1 MRYVRQL
8 LDDSAIK
15 GRVIV
20 PMDIGPN
27 GRIAIEITF
36 AQAVLYPWTMT
47 GDQYERLVIGRN
59 PVAHLRK
66 RMPYMCFVELDE
78 IFRVVWHVRR
88 VSCADLPTSH
98 LSPLTKDPA
107 TSRTKRGP

>member
-1 MRYVRQL
+1 MRHLFEL
-8 LDDSAIK
+8 LAESAIY

-27 GRIAIEITF
+27 GRISIEITF
-36 AQAVLYPWTMT
+36 TEAVLYPWTMT

-66 RMPYMCFVELDE
+66 RMPQVCFVELDE
-78 IFRVVWHVRR
+78 VFGVVWHVRR
-88 VSCADLPTSH
+88 
-98 LSPLTKDPA
+98 
-107 TSRTKRGP
+107 

>member
-1 MRYVRQL
+1 MRHVRQL
-8 LDDSAIK
+8 LADSAIK

-59 PVAHLRK
+59 RVSHLRK
-66 RMPYMCFVELDE
+66 RMPHMCFVELDE
-78 IFRVVWHVRR
+78 IFGVVWHVLEIATVKR
-88 VSCADLPTSH
+88 VVEP
-98 LSPLTKDPA
+98 
-107 TSRTKRGP
+107 